1 MCAVLRRTNAEGVVW
16 RNEKWILEAWD
27 LTPFLELPSSSL
39 EHPQSSLPPACPVA
53 PIVGRCWLQWGL
65 GSRVGSPAR
74 GRTLRQNHRGVHPP
88 CETRMVICSRRKTSH
103 DLNRPH
109 ATTAAMLAVVDYH
122 NAVTPK
128 GMPPSSWSMSPP
140 LSPTTPVGK
149 GAHRRRVGSGWI
161 GGVPGGGGVSI
172 WYRHAFTRCPTTP
185 VPGSG
190 PRTLCMPAISVVTA
204 ASGCA
209 RGCLLPAGHFFDG
222 PEVPVHRSPRSP
234 TGADK
239 NVRWDPKVTLS
250 SNSSRRS
257 RGAGRRIVPIDME
270 EEDQDC
276 HGGMSRAVFSSS
288 ATLVDSLESKSTGR
302 SGDSGAP
309 PVIVDPPVRRA
320 VMLQRYSSRDE
331 SSARSTGRTDR
342 TTGRESQRS
351 ARARADDGRGARTGG
366 T

>member
-1 MCAVLRRTNAEGVVW
+1 
-16 RNEKWILEAWD
+16 
-27 LTPFLELPSSSL
+27 
-39 EHPQSSLPPACPVA
+39 
-53 PIVGRCWLQWGL
+53 
-65 GSRVGSPAR
+65 
-74 GRTLRQNHRGVHPP
+74 
-88 CETRMVICSRRKTSH
+88 
-103 DLNRPH
+103 
-109 ATTAAMLAVVDYH
+109 
-122 NAVTPK
+122 
-128 GMPPSSWSMSPP
+128 
-140 LSPTTPVGK
+140 
-149 GAHRRRVGSGWI
+149 
-161 GGVPGGGGVSI
+161 
-172 WYRHAFTRCPTTP
+172 
-185 VPGSG
+185 
-190 PRTLCMPAISVVTA
+190 MPAISVVTA

-366 T
+366 TEAFRTVVLPADVKHRIMEERVRRLAVVVWCL